1 MNYNYEDRVL
11 RICPEGRIDAAGTNE
26 LTEQMKRLLDAHP
39 AERVELDLERVVYIS
54 SAGLRVILRL
64 RQAVPNTALVNV
76 SSEVYEI
83 LDVTGFTEI
92 MEVRR
97 AYRTVSVE
105 GCEIVGCGVNGRVYR
120 LSQDTVVK
128 VYQNPQ
134 ALEEMQRE
142 RELARTAFVLG
153 VPTVIPYDVVKIQGG
168 GYGSVYELLNATN
181 FAKLL
186 IRGERTLDEVARMS
200 VELLKIIHGTTVNPD
215 TTPSAREQALSWAE
229 DLKRVL
235 PAAQYEALRGLI
247 AAVPEDNR
255 LLHGDYHIRN
265 ITRQGEENLIL
276 DLDTLCHGHPIFEL
290 GSMYN
295 AYRGFSELEPGA
307 VERYLGID
315 LETAHAFWRR
325 TLERYLDTEDDERI
339 REVEDKAAVLGF
351 TRLLR
356 RRIRRG
362 GFDSEQGRAEIERCQ
377 ALLAERLSRVESLVF

>member
-200 VELLKIIHGTTVNPD
+200 VELLKTIHGTTVNPD

-229 DLKRVL
+229 DLKRIL
-235 PAAQYEALRGLI
+235 SAAQYEALRGLI

>member
-235 PAAQYEALRGLI
+235 PAAQYEALCGLI